1 MDIWEVDDYY
11 RTKMENEKLKSLES
25 ILQKKKSIIGESME
39 FLRISNDKATDAHL
53 IPKFSWN
60 HSDSQ
65 HFLYH
70 SVSDSPYNNRLKPFF
85 EIKKIQSTIE
95 DMTNQTHA
103 ITTEVLCGPSS
114 KKKHFMY
121 CTHIGLVEDTILKR
135 REMKWPENSEQYFDT
150 KNNIDIPLNTFS
162 PAFF

>member
-11 RTKMENEKLKSLES
+11 RTKMENDKLQSLES
-25 ILQKKKSIIGESME
+25 CLKKKKFIIAESME

-85 EIKKIQSTIE
+85 EIKKIQSTI
-95 DMTNQTHA
+95 
-103 ITTEVLCGPSS
+103 
-114 KKKHFMY
+114 
-121 CTHIGLVEDTILKR
+121 
-135 REMKWPENSEQYFDT
+135 
-150 KNNIDIPLNTFS
+150 
-162 PAFF
+162 